1 MQEHIQTE
9 EKDYSRDT
17 TTRALI
23 NTNRRALLEHK
34 RRKEDSMRLDNLE
47 RNVQDLMSM
56 MMDISRA
63 VKELGASKQ

>member
-34 RRKEDSMRLDNLE
+34 RRKEESTRLDNLE